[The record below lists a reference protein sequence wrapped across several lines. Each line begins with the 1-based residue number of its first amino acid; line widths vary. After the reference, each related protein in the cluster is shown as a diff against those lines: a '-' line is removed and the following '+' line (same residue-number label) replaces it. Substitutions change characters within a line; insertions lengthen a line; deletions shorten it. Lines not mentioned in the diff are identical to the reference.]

1 MIMKYT
7 YATTLLLLAATCG
20 LQAAK
25 DDEKLPPI
33 PKENAGRYGVFSMPE
48 ALEEAAKKKRPI
60 VLILQDTRE
69 EEAAPKEAAL
79 KAFWGLQKDATM
91 VVVSSTHVNVE
102 KKRIGM
108 PAYEALTST
117 EAGKKMPRLVVMNQ
131 DATIPLGVMDME
143 KIMATDEKAFKE
155 FGKQMEEANKNP
167 SGAKITLTPAGGAK
181 PAAPATAAATTPGA
195 PAAPAG
201 PVAIKDPKP
210 ESWTNA
216 EGRAVQMTLVSVDGT
231 AAKFKLADGREIPLD
246 VSKLSDASKKR
257 VEELVAA
264 SK

>member
-1 MIMKYT
+1 MKYA

-20 LQAAK
+20 LHAAK

-108 PAYEALTST
+108 PAYEALTSA

-131 DATIPLGVMDME
+131 DATIPLGVMDMD

-167 SGAKITLTPAGGAK
+167 SGSKITLTTAGAK
-181 PAAPATAAATTPGA
+181 PATPAATTPGA

-216 EGRAVQMTLVSVDGT
+216 EGRAVQMTLVEVNGT
-231 AAKFKLADGREIPLD
+231 EAKFKLADGREIPLD

>member
-1 MIMKYT
+1 MIMKYA

-25 DDEKLPPI
+25 DDEKLAPI
-33 PKENAGRYGVFSMPE
+33 PKDGDGRYGVYTFADAKAE
-48 ALEEAAKKKRPI
+48 AAKRKRPLAMIVQNDRTEEAAEKNAI
-60 VLILQDTRE
+60 
-69 EEAAPKEAAL
+69 L
-79 KAFWGLQKDATM
+79 KAFWGMEKDAIM
-91 VVVSSTHVNVE
+91 VMVTSRLMVDAKTRFTPESL
-102 KKRIGM
+102 
-108 PAYEALTST
+108 EALNSA
-117 EAGKKMPRLVVMNQ
+117 EAGKPLPRLVVMNS
-131 DATIPLGVMDME
+131 DATIPLGVMSADQ
-143 KIMATDEKAFKE
+143 IMAADEKAFKE
-155 FGKQMEEANKNP
+155 FGKKMEDANKNP
-167 SGAKITLTPAGGAK
+167 SGSKITLTPAGAK

-231 AAKFKLADGREIPLD
+231 EAKFKLADGREIPLD